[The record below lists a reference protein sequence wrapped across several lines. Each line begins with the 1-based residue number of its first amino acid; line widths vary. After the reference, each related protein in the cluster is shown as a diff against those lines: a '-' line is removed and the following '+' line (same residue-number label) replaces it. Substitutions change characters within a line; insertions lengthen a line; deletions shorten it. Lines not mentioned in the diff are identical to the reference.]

1 MAISKEGA
9 RGLRNLAL
17 RYKFVQ
23 MQHPAVIVL
32 PEEPIEEPS
41 VWVVMEDGGAS
52 PGGSFLRFSRG
63 TRITDPTE
71 AMILKESGLHLE
83 AVA

>member
-1 MAISKEGA
+1 M
-9 RGLRNLAL
+9 RNIAL
-17 RYKFVQ
+17 RYKYVQ
-23 MQHPAVIVL
+23 MTRPAVIVL
-32 PEEPIEEPS
+32 PEEPIEDPK

-52 PGGSFLRFSRG
+52 PGGSFIRFSRG
-63 TRITDPTE
+63 QRITDPTE